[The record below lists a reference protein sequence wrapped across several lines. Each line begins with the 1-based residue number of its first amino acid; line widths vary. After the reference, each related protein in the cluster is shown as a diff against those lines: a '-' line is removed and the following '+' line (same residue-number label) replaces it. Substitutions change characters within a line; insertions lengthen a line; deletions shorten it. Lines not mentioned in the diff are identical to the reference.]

1 MGGEEDNMQE
11 LYQWIDDIPLS
22 RPKRSISR
30 DFSDGVLTAELV
42 AHYFPKLVD
51 LHNYSAANSVSQ
63 KEYNWNTLNQKVFKK
78 MGFTISADQIK
89 TVCECESGSIETVL
103 STLHSKVQSIQA
115 NGGKLPRTKRSEMFS
130 DANLPSAQVPATAM
144 PAKQR
149 PAIPKHHR
157 AVASS
162 QPAPQRRQKN
172 DRQVVKQSEWTP
184 RGEDDASQ
192 RPTYNLPLQPGQLRQ
207 PVAAVVRQPAPGA
220 AGVNMMP
227 ELDRSLRYD
236 QEEVDEV
243 SETALDVDT
252 EILIEKESTIQE
264 LRGTVTILETKITK
278 MEQLLHLKDQKIIKL
293 LTALEVRDRADQ

>member
-1 MGGEEDNMQE
+1 MSVEAEDNMQE

-63 KEYNWNTLNQKVFKK
+63 KEYNWNTLNQKVLKK
-78 MGFTISADQIK
+78 MGFTITADQIK
-89 TVCECESGSIETVL
+89 AVCECEAGAIENVL

-115 NGGKLPRTKRSEMFS
+115 NGGKLPKQKRSEMFEVNAPTS
-130 DANLPSAQVPATAM
+130 QVPATAM

-149 PAIPKHHR
+149 APIPKHVR

-162 QPAPQRRQKN
+162 QPAPQRR
-172 DRQVVKQSEWTP
+172 DRPKKGPGQPVKGPWTP
-184 RGEDDASQ
+184 RGEEDPSQ
-192 RPTYNLPLQPGQLRQ
+192 RPTYNLPLQPGQVRQ
-207 PVAAVVRQPAPGA
+207 PVAAVVRQPVPGA

-236 QEEVDEV
+236 QELVDQV
-243 SETALDVDT
+243 PETALDVDT

-264 LRGTVTILETKITK
+264 LRGTVTVWGPARLSADVSTDSRD
-278 MEQLLHLKDQKIIKL
+278 KDH
-293 LTALEVRDRADQ
+293 